1 MNKIKNV
8 LFGAVAMVVA
18 FAPLSAL
25 ALALNDGVTNANT
38 TAGYSGLANT
48 SISTLMT
55 NLMNWLLGI
64 VGFLAVIGF
73 VISGILYLTA
83 AGDDDQITKAKSAM
97 MYSIIGVIVA
107 LLGFVVL
114 TAAKTFFVGDS
125 NTF

>member
-25 ALALNDGVTNANT
+25 ALADGLTNANT
-38 TAGYSGLANT
+38 TANYSGLANT

-114 TAAKTFFVGDS
+114 TAAKTFFQGTS

>member
-8 LFGAVAMVVA
+8 LYGAVAMVVA

-25 ALALNDGVTNANT
+25 ALSDGLTNANT
-38 TAGYSGLANT
+38 TANYSGLGST
-48 SISTLMT
+48 SVTTLMT

-114 TAAKTFFVGDS
+114 TAAQTFFKGAS